1 MNNPT
6 GGQKKGS
13 RWLPLAVR
21 MGCYEELDSGADD
34 ELVPDEVFEL
44 DDVSVDAVLESLV
57 DSLGLLPLPLAL
69 AVP

>member
-1 MNNPT
+1 
-6 GGQKKGS
+6 
-13 RWLPLAVR
+13 